1 MKKMFILL
9 VLLTTTIRFVQAK
22 QTTDY
27 TTENDTNFVE
37 HPPRKMEVVTS
48 TIAEDPLYAKQ
59 QKPFTPWYIGVSSG
73 LSYGRTTFASF
84 AMDETNPGFNA
95 NMLGGYKINKLL
107 SVEVSLDYTHM
118 KLGAYDCCQ
127 NLWLG
132 SDGNRYFAPL
142 SGVDSY
148 KYSNLTST
156 SNLVGLGTH
165 LNIDL
170 LSFWNRYPKWSKWAK
185 WPMWPKWSALVSPA
199 IYGVYSKADVKQSDM
214 NIHTASKLH
223 FGMGIDFG
231 VGRRINSKLNIR
243 LTTGINYLTG
253 AIDGL
258 SREEHK
264 TSYMWNS
271 SLKLTYK
278 L

>member
-1 MKKMFILL
+1 MLYPIEAYSSWLLSFNSNIVNKNQTKLIQKNNITNNKTMMKKMFILL

-59 QKPFTPWYIGVSSG
+59 QKPSTPWYIGVSSG

-185 WPMWPKWSALVSPA
+185 WPMCLSGRHLFLLQFTEYIA
-199 IYGVYSKADVKQSDM
+199 KQ
-214 NIHTASKLH
+214 T
-223 FGMGIDFG
+223 
-231 VGRRINSKLNIR
+231 
-243 LTTGINYLTG
+243 
-253 AIDGL
+253 
-258 SREEHK
+258 
-264 TSYMWNS
+264 
-271 SLKLTYK
+271 
-278 L
+278 